1 MLFLDEDSG
10 SDECKSYSHGEVI
23 VSSRSSRDEEE
34 MVPRYYSHLISSH
47 VRLLIQL
54 CLQKMPDMMNMI
66 EYELDYVGC
75 RHVVVITLI
84 PAKYDV

>member
-1 MLFLDEDSG
+1 
-10 SDECKSYSHGEVI
+10 
-23 VSSRSSRDEEE
+23 
-34 MVPRYYSHLISSH
+34 
-47 VRLLIQL
+47 
-54 CLQKMPDMMNMI
+54 MPDMMNMI